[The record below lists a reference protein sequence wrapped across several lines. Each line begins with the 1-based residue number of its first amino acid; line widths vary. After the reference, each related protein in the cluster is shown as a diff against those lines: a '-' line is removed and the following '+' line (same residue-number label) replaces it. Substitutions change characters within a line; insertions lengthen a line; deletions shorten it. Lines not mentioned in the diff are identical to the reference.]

1 MQTALAYRAKIT
13 DYDRTVS
20 ERAYTALEAD
30 ALIATALLDED
41 EVIPDADRSGRLTV
55 IRTIT
60 GHRSALDTEP
70 RTLRRT
76 IRLEPVRA
84 PRRLTPRQ
92 YEDLLLILAQ
102 DERGGGTL
110 VDGRIRAGIAS
121 IPPAA
126 AARLLEHGWLAVEPG
141 DVVTVSYAGRV
152 AMTLH
157 DHQAATGYMGTDKW
171 VVDAFGVGEWQIGPG
186 LFLSRC
192 SCGYRS
198 PSRFDDR
205 AMAQRESRRHRLEHL
220 RTAFQLA
227 V

>member
-1 MQTALAYRAKIT
+1 MQTAPAYRAKTT
-13 DYDRTVS
+13 DYDRS
-20 ERAYTALEAD
+20 AFERTYTALEAD
-30 ALIATALLDED
+30 ALIAAALLDGD

-60 GHRSALDTEP
+60 GHRSALESEP
-70 RTLRRT
+70 RTLRRI

-92 YEDLLLILAQ
+92 YADLSLILAR
-102 DERGGGTL
+102 DEQGGGKL

-126 AARLLEHGWLAVEPG
+126 VVRLFEHGWLTEESG
-141 DVVTVSYAGRV
+141 GVVTVSYAGRV

-157 DHQAATGYMGTDKW
+157 EHQAGTGYIGTDKW
-171 VVDAFGVGEWQIGPG
+171 VVDAFGVGGWEIGSG
-186 LFLSRC
+186 LFVARC

-205 AMAQRESRRHRLEHL
+205 TMAQGASRGHRMKHL
-220 RTAFQLA
+220 RAAFDLTG
-227 V
+227 